1 MSLPFAVR
9 SQLEKAAVDTGFS
22 IMLPDEGD
30 WAVFRAHAAPARLA
44 LTVTSSGFAVG
55 TDHGGAAEHLK
66 ETYTQTAG
74 PPGFAAFSAADT
86 KAVFRLA
93 QRIWMLAKSLPDE
106 PLHEYEQAVKTGL
119 GATEVEKLRRE
130 RIGQDIF
137 RKALMTY
144 WGGACAVTGATNER
158 LLRASHVIP
167 WAECTSDAER
177 LNVHNGILLA
187 AHLDAAFDAGLIS
200 FADDGCI
207 LISPKLDAQNCIAIG
222 IKPEM
227 RLLKVRSELAARL
240 SWHRNHFGFSEF

>member
-1 MSLPFAVR
+1 MTLPFAVR

-22 IMLPDEGD
+22 IILPDEGD
-30 WAVFRAHAAPARLA
+30 WAVFRAHAAPARIA
-44 LTVTSSGFAVG
+44 LTLTLSGFAVG

-74 PPGFAAFSAADT
+74 PPGFAAFFAADT

-144 WGGACAVTGATNER
+144 WGGACAVTGATNAC

-167 WAECTSDAER
+167 WAECKSDAER

-200 FADDGCI
+200 FRPDGGI
-207 LISPKLDAQNCIAIG
+207 IISPKLDAVNCAAVG
-222 IKPEM
+222 ISTEM
-227 RLLKVRSELAARL
+227 RLSNARSELCARL
-240 SWHRNHFGFSEF
+240 AWHRAHFGLND